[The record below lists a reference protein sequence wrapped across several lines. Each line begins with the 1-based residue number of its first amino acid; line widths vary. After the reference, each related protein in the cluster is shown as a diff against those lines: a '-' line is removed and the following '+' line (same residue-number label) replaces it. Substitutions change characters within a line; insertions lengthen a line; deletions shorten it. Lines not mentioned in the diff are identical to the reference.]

1 MVFNR
6 RQRHIL
12 LRSVM
17 MIALVFFTAETTAA
31 REQNILRLAH
41 PHEIYHGKQGT
52 LDPTSATRFAP
63 PIVIDID
70 HSNFRLNGS

>member
-1 MVFNR
+1 MV
-6 RQRHIL
+6 
-12 LRSVM
+12 
-17 MIALVFFTAETTAA
+17 IALVFFTAEVTAA

-63 PIVIDID
+63 PIEMLYDQLLLQNVDGTL
-70 HSNFRLNGS
+70 HPE